1 MNLTKLNKYHKFTE
15 TNEPLFLLNKNDM
28 LKSGTENFYRPLNGP
43 LVEEQTGESGTN
55 VNYLAK
61 FNNVPYCPVEF
72 LGEDTNGGRHFKT
85 LIKDTI
91 EDIDKY
97 IELLECLSTM
107 TEKDTITIEIDSPGG
122 YIHTG
127 VILSTYVRDCVGT
140 TITDAIGICASAGSL
155 IWSSGKICKVSPLAT
170 FMWHMSSHADGGNS
184 VAIWKNAEIQIEYVR
199 DVLLKH
205 SLDKGHITKQE
216 IDKICTDVTEAVWI
230 TAPEMIERLENHTKQ
245 NENPDTEENPNEN
258 QNDFSTQ
265 TDVPETYINTN
276 TSETATAQE
285 ALNGLE
291 LLNQQDKT
299 TTKLPQRYNKL
310 SQEDLVK
317 LAGPMMGQQQ
327 IRGLQLIVYSTDNKQ
342 FRIYI
347 TAETQIEHPVYQNKL
362 SMFLSCLPSDC
373 EVILHLGNLINDMYP
388 GFYLHGII
396 DAIQKCE
403 AKVITYATGRCGMLE
418 SQLWLFGDE
427 MWISPY
433 GTLTFIGVE
442 HSLKSA
448 EMWRHYFEYIFKT
461 GVEKNILTKEQYANL
476 LLTNRYVNITF
487 SDLKGIHR
495 KINVA

>member
-1 MNLTKLNKYHKFTE
+1 MNLNKLSKYQRLVNTKTHNT
-15 TNEPLFLLNKNDM
+15 PLFVLEKDKRLL
-28 LKSGTENFYRPLNGP
+28 SGTESFYGP
-43 LVEEQTGESGTN
+43 LIEEQTGESGTN

-72 LGEDTNGGRHFKT
+72 LGKDTEGGKHFKT
-85 LIKDTI
+85 IIKDTI

-97 IELLECLSTM
+97 LELLECLSTM
-107 TEKDTITIEIDSPGG
+107 TKKDVITIEIDSPGG

-127 VILSTYVRDCVGT
+127 VILSTYIRDCIGT
-140 TITDAIGICASAGSL
+140 TITDAVGLCASAGSL

-170 FMWHMSSHADGGNS
+170 FMWHMSSHMDVGNT
-184 VAIWKNAEIQIEYVR
+184 VAIWKNAGIQLEYVR

-205 SLDKGHITKQE
+205 SLDKGHITQQE

-230 TAPEMIERLENHTKQ
+230 TAPEMIKRLETHTKQ
-245 NENPDTEENPNEN
+245 QENPDTVENLNEN
-258 QNDFSTQ
+258 QNDFTNESTEL
-265 TDVPETYINTN
+265 DAIYINTV

-285 ALNGLE
+285 ALNGLQVQDNKE
-291 LLNQQDKT
+291 LL
-299 TTKLPQRYNKL
+299 KLPVRYNSL
-310 SQEDLVK
+310 SKEKFSK
-317 LAGPMMGQQQ
+317 LANSDTNQQQ
-327 IRGLQLIVYSTDNKQ
+327 IRGLQLIVYTTNNKQ

-362 SMFLSCLPSDC
+362 AMFLSCLPSDS
-373 EVILHLGNLINDMYP
+373 EVIIHLGSLINDLSP

-418 SQLWLFGDE
+418 SELWLFGDE

-433 GTLTFIGVE
+433 GTLTFTGVE
-442 HSLKSA
+442 NSLKSA
-448 EMWRHYFEYIFKT
+448 EMWKHYFEYIF
-461 GVEKNILTKEQYANL
+461 GVGVQKNILTKEQYASL

-487 SDLKGIHR
+487 NDLKGIHR
-495 KINVA
+495 KISTN

>member
-1 MNLTKLNKYHKFTE
+1 MNLNKLNQKYQKIGTTH
-15 TNEPLFLLNKNDM
+15 EPLFIREKHEQLFTA
-28 LKSGTENFYRPLNGP
+28 TEQFYHPVNGP
-43 LVEEQTGESGTN
+43 LVEEQTGESGAN

-61 FNNVPYCPVEF
+61 FNNVPYCPIEF
-72 LGEDTNGGRHFKT
+72 LGEDTEGGKHFKT
-85 LIKDTI
+85 IIKDTI

-97 IELLECLSTM
+97 LDLLECLSTM
-107 TEKDTITIEIDSPGG
+107 TEKDSIIIEIDSPGG

-127 VILSTYVRDCVGT
+127 VILSTYIRDCAGT
-140 TITDAIGICASAGSL
+140 TITDAIGLCASAGSL

-170 FMWHMSSHADGGNS
+170 FMWHMSSHMDGGNS
-184 VAIWKNAEIQIEYVR
+184 VAIWKNADIQISYVR

-205 SLDKGHITKQE
+205 SLDKGHITQQE

-230 TAPEMIERLENHTKQ
+230 TAPEMIKRLEDHARQ
-245 NENPDTEENPNEN
+245 QENPDTLENPNETR
-258 QNDFSTQ
+258 NDFVENATTPDEVYEST
-265 TDVPETYINTN
+265 VN
-276 TSETATAQE
+276 SETATAVE
-285 ALNGLE
+285 ALNGLQ
-291 LLNQQDKT
+291 LQ
-299 TTKLPQRYNKL
+299 TKPFNPPIRYNTL
-310 SQEDLVK
+310 GNTV
-317 LAGPMMGQQQ
+317 MGTPQQQ
-327 IRGLQLIVYSTDNKQ
+327 QRGLQLIVYTNDNNR

-362 SMFLSCLPSDC
+362 AMFLSCLPSTS
-373 EVILHLGNLINDMYP
+373 EVIIHLGSLINDLYP

-418 SQLWLFGDE
+418 SELWLFGDE

-461 GVEKNILTKEQYANL
+461 GIEKNILTEKQYDDL

-487 SDLKGIHR
+487 NDLKDIHR
-495 KINVA
+495 KINTN